1 MAKPRE
7 RNRAMRAIADDAL
20 DAELE
25 ALKRKRGELS
35 RLGILLDDMRWA
47 AERFRD
53 AAQSFCDDHHMPRA
67 QLVRTLK
74 MEPRETGMA
83 FHAVTPDYGQTNPAD
98 SHGEIHD
105 GEDSSLESDDR
116 PASTADA
123 PEIAT
128 TEDNAATGNAADA
141 GDAGESGSIG
151 PGGVAIRFPASWRL
165 RWMILAGYG
174 R

>member
-25 ALKRKRGELS
+25 ALRRKRGELS

-83 FHAVTPDYGQTNPAD
+83 FHAVTPDYGQANSID
-98 SHGEIHD
+98 SQSEIHD
-105 GEDSSLESDDR
+105 GADSAVNADRR
-116 PASTADA
+116 PASADDT
-123 PEIAT
+123 PEIAVTEGKDT
-128 TEDNAATGNAADA
+128 TENVTDD
-141 GDAGESGSIG
+141 GDGESPGSIG
-151 PGGVAIRFPASWRL
+151 LDSERL
-165 RWMILAGYG
+165 RFGFPRLDGYAG
-174 R
+174 

>member
-116 PASTADA
+116 PASTADS

-151 PGGVAIRFPASWRL
+151 LDPEGLRFGFPRLGGYV
-165 RWMILAGYG
+165 G
-174 R
+174 

>member
-123 PEIAT
+123 PETAL
-128 TEDNAATGNAADA
+128 TEDNAATENAADA
-141 GDAGESGSIG
+141 VDAGTSGSIG
-151 PGGVAIRFPASWRL
+151 LDPEGLRFGFPRPGGY
-165 RWMILAGYG
+165 AG
-174 R
+174 

>member
-7 RNRAMRAIADDAL
+7 RNRAMRAIADNAL

-83 FHAVTPDYGQTNPAD
+83 FHAVTPDYGQANPAD
-98 SHGEIHD
+98 GHGEIHD
-105 GEDSSLESDDR
+105 DAASVAESDER
-116 PASTADA
+116 PISADDA
-123 PEIAT
+123 AETVA
-128 TEDNAATGNAADA
+128 TEDNGKAGTVDDA
-141 GDAGESGSIG
+141 GDANASGSIG
-151 PGGVAIRFPASWRL
+151 LDSEGLRFGFSRPGGY
-165 RWMILAGYG
+165 AG
-174 R
+174 